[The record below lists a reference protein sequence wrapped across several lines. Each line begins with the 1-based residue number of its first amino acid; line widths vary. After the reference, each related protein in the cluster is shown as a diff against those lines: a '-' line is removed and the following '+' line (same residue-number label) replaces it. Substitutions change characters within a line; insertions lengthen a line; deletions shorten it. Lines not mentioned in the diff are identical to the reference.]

1 MAHHT
6 RGRKAE
12 PKAVSDAISKVPSP
26 PRDMGAEAKAEWRRV
41 MPVLVERR
49 VLTAADMA
57 AVERYCEAT
66 GDVKIARARIKQDGE
81 YVLNRLEELKRHP
94 AFTTLREAAAEAR
107 RWAAELGLTPASRS
121 RVAVGDA
128 EDDSAGSRMDL

>member
-6 RGRKAE
+6 RGAKAT
-12 PKAVSDAISKVPSP
+12 PKPVSDAIVKVPKP
-26 PRDMGAEAKAEWRRV
+26 PVEMSDEAKLEWRRV
-41 MPVLVERR
+41 MPVLCERR
-49 VLTAADMA
+49 SLSTADIG

-66 GDVKIARARIKQDGE
+66 GDIRIARARIALDGD
-81 YVLNRLEELKRHP
+81 YVANRLGELKRHP

-121 RVAVGDA
+121 RVAAGEGD
-128 EDDSAGSRMDL
+128 DTSAAAAMDL